1 MRRSEHADIAILSS
15 TKSCARNAFDGSWD
29 DGVWSVKKLFKSFGA
44 CAAAFVA
51 TTQQASAEMT
61 LWVMNSARNG
71 HGVHRQPHRDHH
83 GYGGGH
89 GHGHGYGH
97 GGGGGGGGVPSAPEI
112 DVSQAAAAIVIVL
125 VAFLLIREIYL
136 RQRPQL
142 V

>member
-1 MRRSEHADIAILSS
+1 M
-15 TKSCARNAFDGSWD
+15 
-29 DGVWSVKKLFKSFGA
+29 KKLFKSFVAG
-44 CAAAFVA
+44 AAAFVA

-97 GGGGGGGGVPSAPEI
+97 GGGGGGGVPSAPEI

-125 VAFLLIREIYL
+125 VVFLLIREIYL
-136 RQRPQL
+136 RQRPQP